1 MQELGYLPAIIRF
14 FPTINPEESENYTKI
29 WVGDDMDGNTE
40 IALIRTLYDR
50 IRDILIRKGDN
61 SAFDAKS
68 VFVQS
73 VPIPGVTID
82 IEDYKN
88 ATSPSNPRGNLLS
101 SEMFSTLVDMVPRVD
116 ANYLNTAYRVE
127 TTYGDIVKY
136 AQASDPVVL
145 KMLSENQKE
154 YNESEL
160 SHQIVGGGSWHLTY
174 SLPSNWCTLD
184 PTEIYFEFPLSTKK
198 PHFRD
203 DSEFVKYGGE
213 VPYKKGLW
221 SIGGSFEDDIR
232 GEQHHVEATYLEIST
247 EICPVEIVRPWMNA
261 NVLSMT
267 GWNMGA
273 AFKKGALSSGRLSQD
288 ENCGTMPLI
297 PVFFV
302 ASRNV
307 RIWGDWSD
315 AEKKL
320 IDSAISGDEDVSL
333 GPFQL
338 SGRYYR
344 SSSRFKSSY
353 EDGRITIPGMHII
366 AWASQIVPPCPP
378 G

>member
-1 MQELGYLPAIIRF
+1 
-14 FPTINPEESENYTKI
+14 
-29 WVGDDMDGNTE
+29 MDGNTE
-40 IALIRTLYDR
+40 IDLIRTLYDR

-82 IEDYKN
+82 IEEYKD

-101 SEMFSTLVDMVPRVD
+101 SQSFSTLVDQVPRVD
-116 ANYLNTAYRVE
+116 ANYLNTVFTVE
-127 TTYGDIVKY
+127 RTYGDIVNY
-136 AQASDPVVL
+136 AQSNDSVVL
-145 KMLSENQKE
+145 KILSENQKE
-154 YNESEL
+154 YDRSKL
-160 SHQIVGGGSWHLTY
+160 ASQIIGGTPWHMAY
-174 SLPSNWCTLD
+174 SLPSTWCTLD
-184 PTEIYFEFPLSTKK
+184 PTDIYFEFPLSTKK
-198 PHFRD
+198 LSVRR
-203 DSEFVKYGGE
+203 DSEFDKYGGE
-213 VPYKKGLW
+213 VPYKDGLW

-232 GEQHHVEATYLEIST
+232 GEQHHVEATYIEIST

-267 GWNMGA
+267 GWNMGT
-273 AFKKGALSSGRLSQD
+273 AFRKGVVSIGRLSLD

-320 IDSAISGDEDVSL
+320 IDGAISGDKDVSL

-338 SGRYYR
+338 SGRYHR

-353 EDGRITIPGMHII
+353 KDGSITIPGMHII
-366 AWASQIVPPCPP
+366 AWASQIVPLCPP
-378 G
+378 D